1 VKITLTE
8 NQKIVG
14 TCNGEVE
21 NLIICGDMHTS
32 LVVVESIKFNLPKK
46 KN

>member
-1 VKITLTE
+1 
-8 NQKIVG
+8 VG

-21 NLIICGDMHTS
+21 KLIICGGMHTS

-46 KN
+46 EEKKKKV